1 MSHVVSIPN
10 PIRLDEF
17 VKTHDRAAFLI
28 DEVSMIFFEQFDII
42 NSTLIT
48 ATNTNAW
55 FKGIFC
61 VFFGNFGQ
69 LPPVQPLKE
78 GLLLDHSVMEAA
90 RIYTLQTNQRVI
102 QDQNRLLRFLHVV
115 RINSLDHFLARQM
128 IAERWFDPE
137 NILLEEVTRLFTR
150 NKSVDDYTAEC
161 LGNVDI
167 TTYLSIDV
175 SARNHRSSNALKE
188 TYLVQELKLRPGVP
202 VILLHSFDVE
212 NGWINGTFAFV
223 DRLEENVIFVRK
235 RDTNEVR
242 AIERITHNVQNTA
255 YARTQF
261 PLRLAAH
268 LPLS

>member
-28 DEVSMIFFEQFDII
+28 DEVSMIFFEQY
-42 NSTLIT
+42 
-48 ATNTNAW
+48 
-55 FKGIFC
+55 FC

-69 LPPVQPLKE
+69 LPPVQLLKE

-102 QDQNRLLRFLHVV
+102 QDQDRLLRFLHVV
-115 RINSLDHFLARQM
+115 RKNSLDHFLARQV

-161 LGNVDI
+161 LDNVDI

-188 TYLVQELKLRPGVP
+188 TYLVQELKSRPGVP
-202 VILLHSFDVE
+202 VICCIALMWRMAGSMAPLRLSTVLKKMSF
-212 NGWINGTFAFV
+212 
-223 DRLEENVIFVRK
+223 LYENVIPMK
-235 RDTNEVR
+235 S
-242 AIERITHNVQNTA
+242 VQSKELHTMSKI
-255 YARTQF
+255 
-261 PLRLAAH
+261 LHMLAPSFLFAWQH
-268 LPLS
+268 IFLCLKLGVTVV